1 MLAHFTRLRNSKS
14 LADLS
19 KKVLLLSTGSTN
31 DGVSAPGKATSS
43 SSSTISTIS
52 TISSDSIVHRL
63 SRPTTFLSREKY
75 VGGSYSHRGLS
86 FRPFSSIEYQY
97 DYDDDDDDDDDDVD
111 EEVEAFLRGFKQD
124 LMNLAKQ
131 AYVNVGPNK
140 KEKPYHDELHRL
152 LEARGY
158 DVRWNDSLTYRDQGS
173 TKAKRVDL
181 TVSIPG
187 KPKDILIECKALKK
201 IEKEGI
207 KQVLDYQELSGS
219 SVCYLVNFYRDP
231 KNDFEEVGFDVKGRF
246 WDDTDS
252 LYNPRINA
260 LSIFPEAASKGN

>member
-1 MLAHFTRLRNSKS
+1 MLAHFTRLRNNKS

-86 FRPFSSIEYQY
+86 LRPFSSIEYQY

-140 KEKPYHDELHRL
+140 IEKPYHDELHRL
-152 LEARGY
+152 LQARGY
-158 DVRWNDSLTYRDQGS
+158 DVQMEVSLPPR
-173 TKAKRVDL
+173 RVDL
-181 TVSIPG
+181 TVSIRG
-187 KPKDILIECKALKK
+187 SKNKILIECKALKR
-201 IEKEGI
+201 IEQEGI
-207 KQVLDYQELSGS
+207 DQVLDYRKLSGS
-219 SVCYLVNFYRDP
+219 RVCYLVNFLRDP
-231 KNDFEEVGFDVKGRF
+231 KNGFDKVDFDVKGRF

-252 LYNPRINA
+252 RYNPLINA
-260 LSIFPEAASKGN
+260 LYIFPEAASKGN